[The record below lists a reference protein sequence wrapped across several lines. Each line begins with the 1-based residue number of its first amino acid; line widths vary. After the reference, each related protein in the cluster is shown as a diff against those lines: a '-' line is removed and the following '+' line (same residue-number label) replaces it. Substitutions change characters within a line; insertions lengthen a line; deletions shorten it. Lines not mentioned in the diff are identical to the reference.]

1 MSKNNNSKIE
11 IIDNNQK
18 LGIDIGSAGIKVV
31 LLNTTTSEIKYFY
44 QPTDSIVSGEI
55 INTDLFEKDIY
66 TIIENIADHNNDKI
80 PKDIIITTSSYK
92 MSVFYN
98 RKEIFNLDKDEII
111 SDNLIRRA
119 LKEILDSHNTIKN
132 IVLDQKIYLCVVDGK
147 EINVKDLE
155 YTRGKKIKLSVLTI
169 CEDSKQFNTIYQAF
183 SNLSIK
189 YAEIIPGPYADAAA
203 SLEKKNREL
212 GCVSINIGKDTTS
225 LSVYENNLLIYLK
238 ILNIGS
244 QYINTNLIEKL
255 KIDNKE
261 AEKLK
266 IDDGF
271 RNKSNKG
278 LSVNNIINNCM
289 EDITKEVSYQLELI
303 DRIGL
308 LPGGAIC
315 SGGLSKNKRFLEYL
329 RYHTKIPI
337 YNTEQKNNFKNI
349 KKINNEYL
357 RCLGATK
364 FIQNIEE
371 NELFIRIIQNII
383 QNTIKYLKRYM
394 P

>member
-1 MSKNNNSKIE
+1 MPKNNNSKIE
-11 IIDNNQK
+11 IVDNNQR
-18 LGIDIGSAGIKVV
+18 LGIDIGSGGIKVI
-31 LLNTTTSEIKYFY
+31 LLNTTTSEIKSFY

-55 INTDLFEKDIY
+55 IDMALFEKDIY
-66 TIIENIADHNNDKI
+66 KIIETVANNNNDKI
-80 PKDIIITTSSYK
+80 PKDIIVTTSSYK
-92 MSVFYN
+92 MSVFYDK
-98 RKEIFNLDKDEII
+98 REVFNLDKDGII
-111 SDNLIRRA
+111 SDNLIGRA

-132 IVLDQKIYLCVVDGK
+132 IVLDQKIYLCVIDGK
-147 EINVKDLE
+147 EINIKDLE
-155 YTRGKKIKLSVLTI
+155 YTKGKKIKLYVLTI
-169 CEDSKQFNTIYQAF
+169 CEDSKQYNAIYQAF

-189 YAEIIPGPYADAAA
+189 YIEIIPGPYADAAA

-225 LSVYENNLLIYLK
+225 LSVYENNILIYLK

-244 QYINTNLIEKL
+244 EYINTNLIQKL

-261 AEKLK
+261 AERLK
-266 IDDGF
+266 IDSDF

-278 LSVNNIINNCM
+278 LSVNNIINNCI
-289 EDITKEVSYQLELI
+289 EDIAKQISYQLDSI

-315 SGGLSKNKRFLEYL
+315 CGGLSKDKRFLEYL

-337 YNTEQKNNFKNI
+337 YNIEQKNNFKNI
-349 KKINNEYL
+349 KKIDPKYF

-371 NELFIRIIQNII
+371 NELFLRIIQNII
-383 QNTIKYLKRYM
+383 QNIIKYLKRYM